1 MRKFLIPL
9 MIVAFFVA
17 FWNQSNAKPN
27 LFITIISVVVFMFG
41 MMKFS
46 SKIPPKDNDDDNTII

>member
-27 LFITIISVVVFMFG
+27 VFITIIAVVIFMFG

-46 SKIPPKDNDDDNTII
+46 TKIPPKDKEDDNTVI